1 QMQGVEATLA
11 WHLTPTVLLNT
22 SYTFTDSEQKTGE
35 FKGEPLNKIPRHMIN
50 AGVDWQTTDRLQSW
64 VRVNHRSRTSDYQSR
79 TSMADGTPGY
89 SMVDLGLN
97 YRASEHLTLK
107 AGVYNVGD
115 RQVTNA
121 DYEMVLDGRRYT
133 AGLVVDF

>member
-1 QMQGVEATLA
+1 
-11 WHLTPTVLLNT
+11 
-22 SYTFTDSEQKTGE
+22 
-35 FKGEPLNKIPRHMIN
+35 
-50 AGVDWQTTDRLQSW
+50 
-64 VRVNHRSRTSDYQSR
+64 DYQSR

-89 SMVDLGLN
+89 SMLDLGLN